1 LAGDFWLIFT
11 FLGVT
16 MSQKSSAIQIASLVA
31 KVLTPDT
38 SACRRRAFA
47 AAHQPAG
54 WQKPV
59 RGISRATR
67 SIAQPRT
74 KAANFTSGFC

>member
-1 LAGDFWLIFT
+1 MPHWI
-11 FLGVT
+11 
-16 MSQKSSAIQIASLVA
+16 SQPWQRSEMKTKGSDA
-31 KVLTPDT
+31 T
-38 SACRRRAFA
+38 

-59 RGISRATR
+59 RGIIRATR

>member
-1 LAGDFWLIFT
+1 
-11 FLGVT
+11 
-16 MSQKSSAIQIASLVA
+16 MKA
-31 KVLTPDT
+31 KGSD
-38 SACRRRAFA
+38 AA